1 MHEVIEKPEAKPAKA
16 AAPKMFKVTV
26 HSGED
31 KGEKGDVFLAHNFK
45 TLLIQ
50 RDQEVTIAE
59 PFLECLKHTVIET
72 VVKDENGKERSVKM
86 PRFSFSVS
94 PA

>member
-1 MHEVIEKPEAKPAKA
+1 MNEVIEKPEVAVKPAKA
-16 AAPKMFKVTV
+16 VAPKMMKITI

-31 KGEKGDVFLAHNFK
+31 KGDKGDVFLAHNYK

-50 RDQEVTIAE
+50 RDQEVTIPE
-59 PFLECLKHTVIET
+59 HFMECLRPIET
-72 VVKDENGKERSVKM
+72 VVKDEKGNERSVKM
-86 PRFSFSVS
+86 QRFSFSVT

>member
-1 MHEVIEKPEAKPAKA
+1 MSEVIEKQEAKSAKA
-16 AAPKMFKVTV
+16 AAPKLFNVTI

-31 KGEKGDVFLAHNFK
+31 KGDKGDVFLSHNYK